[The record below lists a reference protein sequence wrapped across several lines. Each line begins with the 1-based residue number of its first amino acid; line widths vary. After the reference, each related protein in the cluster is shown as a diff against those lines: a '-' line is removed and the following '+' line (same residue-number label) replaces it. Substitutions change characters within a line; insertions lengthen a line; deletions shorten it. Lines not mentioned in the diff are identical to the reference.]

1 MGWTTRL
8 REREQAGFMRRRTSG
23 RTQGN
28 SLKLEQGRF
37 ILDIRKNFF
46 RDSMVKHWNGLSRE
60 VVASPSL
67 EVFKRR
73 VDVAVRDMV

>member
-1 MGWTTRL
+1 M
-8 REREQAGFMRRRTSG
+8 
-23 RTQGN
+23 
-28 SLKLEQGRF
+28 
-37 ILDIRKNFF
+37 DIRKNFF

-60 VVASPSL
+60 VVASPFL